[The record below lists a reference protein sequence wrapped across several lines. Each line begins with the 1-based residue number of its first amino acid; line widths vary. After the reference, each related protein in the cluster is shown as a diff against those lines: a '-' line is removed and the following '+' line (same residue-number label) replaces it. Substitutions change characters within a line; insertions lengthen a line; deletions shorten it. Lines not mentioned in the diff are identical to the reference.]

1 MSDWLFIYLFN
12 IHIMDG
18 GLIVQLTSVN
28 DIFELVFINIT
39 KLNRL

>member
-1 MSDWLFIYLFN
+1 
-12 IHIMDG
+12 MDG